1 MIVDY
6 GLMGLE
12 WNLRWRNGL
21 FPWEEDQVS
30 QLLEMI
36 SNKMPE
42 METTNRWVWKNS
54 KTTAFSVKF
63 TYGVL
68 RGENGE
74 EDSRMYKFFW
84 RIKAIPSIHVTAWR
98 VIKNKMASKVN
109 MQSCLVNLESLL

>member
-1 MIVDY
+1 
-6 GLMGLE
+6 
-12 WNLRWRNGL
+12 
-21 FPWEEDQVS
+21 
-30 QLLEMI
+30 
-36 SNKMPE
+36 MPE

-109 MQSCLVNLESLL
+109 MERRGIGIESNLCCLCRMLKESTNHLFFICRVAWLI